1 MSWSDAIAQG
11 LGALRDWWSRKYDG
25 ASSETYAL
33 EQEAIKLD
41 AEYRAALARRDSLVA
56 SDTLTRLW
64 RVRDR
69 LLALSKP
76 DHRA

>member
-11 LGALRDWWSRKYDG
+11 LGVLREWWNRKYDG

-41 AEYRAALARRDSLVA
+41 VEYREALARHDSLAA
-56 SDTLTRLW
+56 SDALSRLW

-69 LLALSKP
+69 LLALSNS
-76 DHRA
+76 DRRT